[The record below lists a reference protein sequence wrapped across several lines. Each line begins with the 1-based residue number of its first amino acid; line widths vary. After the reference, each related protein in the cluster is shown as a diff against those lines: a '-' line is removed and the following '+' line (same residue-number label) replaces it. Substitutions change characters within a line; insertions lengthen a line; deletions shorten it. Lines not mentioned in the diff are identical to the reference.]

1 MVDHTV
7 FVQRFY
13 QLIKLVYFPFSSI
26 APLGNHTKIFS
37 FLLQKRRLLVIIPV
51 RVMGSPD
58 AFGPFNSLLAFKSNF
73 LYFLQQLFVL
83 GQVGVSLGLVG
94 ILRDIVFEE
103 DQLVF
108 DVVNAPIY
116 RSNVKVILK

>member
-1 MVDHTV
+1 
-7 FVQRFY
+7 
-13 QLIKLVYFPFSSI
+13 
-26 APLGNHTKIFS
+26 
-37 FLLQKRRLLVIIPV
+37 
-51 RVMGSPD
+51 MGSPD